1 MSNEQKIKIKFL
13 NNYASYSVNGDLID
27 LQTVNSMQY
36 SPPRL
41 SPVPIAGTPVFNNI
55 DDNIQDVPPIPI
67 VDTPACNN
75 NNNSI
80 QDIPFPLSDTASP
93 QQTPVTFKS
102 LNKSYSDLY
111 SQSIAIREFLLNE
124 ICILRKEVYT
134 NKDRME
140 QLISSLQ
147 DKNKITELTVKV
159 SLLEEEN
166 LKLRNQIIEN
176 YITIGK
182 MQNVS
187 NTGKDSQAKPEEL
200 NVTKLVDNGE
210 VLTLDN
216 ESMSNEPL
224 SKS

>member
-55 DDNIQDVPPIPI
+55 DDSIQDVPPIPI

-102 LNKSYSDLY
+102 LNLIPTCIHNL
-111 SQSIAIREFLLNE
+111 SQ
-124 ICILRKEVYT
+124 
-134 NKDRME
+134 
-140 QLISSLQ
+140 
-147 DKNKITELTVKV
+147 
-159 SLLEEEN
+159 
-166 LKLRNQIIEN
+166 
-176 YITIGK
+176 
-182 MQNVS
+182 
-187 NTGKDSQAKPEEL
+187 
-200 NVTKLVDNGE
+200 
-210 VLTLDN
+210 
-216 ESMSNEPL
+216 
-224 SKS
+224 